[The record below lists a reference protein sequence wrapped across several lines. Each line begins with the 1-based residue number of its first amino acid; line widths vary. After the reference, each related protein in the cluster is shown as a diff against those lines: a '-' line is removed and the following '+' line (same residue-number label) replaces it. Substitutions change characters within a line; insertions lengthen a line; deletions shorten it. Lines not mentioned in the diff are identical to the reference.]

1 MPSDT
6 PSNIT
11 IGTSNVSLNEIK
23 NAFIGTTTS
32 LSHYYRGGGVYI

>member
-11 IGTSNVSLNEIK
+11 IGTTNVSLNGIK
-23 NAFIGTTTS
+23 NAFIGTTTR
-32 LSHYYRGGGVYI
+32 LSHYYRGGY